1 MHKSGLLPQAALALL
16 VSLVGVGGGCA
27 ATRTASDPV
36 GNVHNVVPG
45 VLVRGAQFDERN
57 LQSLHDSYGIKSVIN
72 LNDSTARS
80 EEPWVKS
87 LGMTYLALPS
97 DAFRPEP
104 EKVLTFLRAMK
115 KLSAAGPVYVH
126 CRQGMDRTGLAVAA
140 YRIVVQDWDAK
151 RAMAEMRS
159 HQAFGHA
166 MLFPRLD
173 AMVQTIYR
181 DRERWRAQLEEK
193 PANATAAVAVR

>member
-1 MHKSGLLPQAALALL
+1 MYKSGLLPQAALVLL
-16 VSLVGVGGGCA
+16 VSLAGGC
-27 ATRTASDPV
+27 ATRTATDPV
-36 GNVHNVVPG
+36 GNVHDVVPG
-45 VLVRGAQFDERN
+45 VLVRGAQFDERG
-57 LQSLHDSYGIKSVIN
+57 LQSLRDTYGIRSVIN
-72 LNDSTARS
+72 LNDSTAKS

-97 DAFRPEP
+97 NAFRPEP

-115 KLSAAGPVYVH
+115 ELSAAGPVYVH

-140 YRIVVQDWDAK
+140 YRIVVEDWDVK
-151 RAMAEMRS
+151 RAMAEMRA

-173 AMVQTIYR
+173 AMVQAIYR
-181 DRERWRAQLEEK
+181 DREHWRAQLAEAKAE
-193 PANATAAVAVR
+193 AVAVR